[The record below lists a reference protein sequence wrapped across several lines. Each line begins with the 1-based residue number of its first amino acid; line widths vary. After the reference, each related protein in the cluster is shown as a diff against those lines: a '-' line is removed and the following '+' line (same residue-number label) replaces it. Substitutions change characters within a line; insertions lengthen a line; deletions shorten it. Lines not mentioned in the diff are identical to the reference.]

1 MPTSKLAILRVP
13 KQKWWRGMPTST
25 TVSDLLMQYADL
37 SDNGIALLDAE
48 NRFLYYN
55 TTMAQMFGFED
66 QSMYC
71 RTHQDLMA
79 WMYTQQRGASIN
91 NWPSLQDWLA
101 YVRGRHRS
109 SEFRSFEVDL
119 IDGRWILMT
128 EQICPG
134 GELVMFCSD
143 ITRQK
148 ETEIALRKA
157 HDDIERL
164 ALIDD
169 LTGVPNRRNFMQQ
182 LEQELAKSTRNAR
195 PLCLAML
202 DLDYFKLVNDRFGH
216 AAGDAVLR
224 HFAHFL
230 RHQLRVGDVV
240 GRLGG
245 EEFAVMLPDT
255 DMADALHVLNRVGAL
270 LRLERLD
277 SVAPDFSYAFSGGLV
292 QHDANPIDAS
302 SLLARADRA
311 LYQAKS
317 DGRDRMVGAAIQE

>member
-1 MPTSKLAILRVP
+1 
-13 KQKWWRGMPTST
+13 MPTST
-25 TVSDLLMQYADL
+25 TVPSLLMQYADL
-37 SDNGIALLDAE
+37 SDNGIALLDSDD
-48 NRFLYYN
+48 RFLYYN
-55 TTMAQMFGFED
+55 KTIAQMFGLED

-71 RTHQDLMA
+71 KTHRDLMA
-79 WMYTQQRGASIN
+79 WMYIQKRGVSII
-91 NWPSLQDWLA
+91 NWPSVEDWLDH
-101 YVRGRHRS
+101 VRGRHRS
-109 SEFRSFEVDL
+109 SEFRSLEVDL
-119 IDGRWILMT
+119 VDGRWILMT

-143 ITRQK
+143 ITRRK
-148 ETEIALRKA
+148 EAELALRKA
-157 HDDIERL
+157 HGDIERL

-182 LEQELAKSTRNAR
+182 LEQELSRSTRNSR

-230 RHQLRVGDVV
+230 LHQLRVGDVV

-255 DMADALHVLNRVGAL
+255 NMTDALQVLNRVVAR
-270 LRLERLD
+270 LRLERLC
-277 SVAPDFSYAFSGGLV
+277 SVAPDFNYAFSGGLV
-292 QHDANPIDAS
+292 QRDANPIDAS
-302 SLLARADRA
+302 SFLARADRA

-317 DGRDRMVGAAIQE
+317 DGRDRMVGAVIHS